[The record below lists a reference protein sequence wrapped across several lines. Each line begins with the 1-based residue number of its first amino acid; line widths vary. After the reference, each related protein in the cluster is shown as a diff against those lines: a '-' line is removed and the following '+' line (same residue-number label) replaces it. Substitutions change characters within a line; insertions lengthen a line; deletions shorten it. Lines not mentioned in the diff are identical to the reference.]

1 MLVEGRGGRVKGSE
15 STDMVR
21 VQYVSWPPGY
31 CSLGLWLHPYCN
43 MGGYSYVGFILK
55 IVYVKRVLLAN
66 LKYSLLTI
74 GLTDGGTAG
83 LIWGFVIVCIGFL
96 LVFASLAEMAS
107 M

>member
-1 MLVEGRGGRVKGSE
+1 MRVFRETSDLPRSWALLALLLQHGRLFLR
-15 STDMVR
+15 R
-21 VQYVSWPPGY
+21 
-31 CSLGLWLHPYCN
+31 
-43 MGGYSYVGFILK
+43 FILK
-55 IVYVKRVLLAN
+55 IVHVKRVLLAN

>member
-1 MLVEGRGGRVKGSE
+1 
-15 STDMVR
+15 
-21 VQYVSWPPGY
+21 
-31 CSLGLWLHPYCN
+31 

-55 IVYVKRVLLAN
+55 IVHVKRVLLAN